1 VSWFMVD
8 VEANGPIPGD
18 YSMTEVGVVRMDNE
32 LRTTFHGKL
41 IPLPGAKWLREA
53 YEVVGY
59 DHQWAMEN
67 HDDPLLVMKNFWQ
80 WVKDV
85 NRNGKPCF
93 IADNNGFDYGF
104 VNWYFWHFLG
114 ESPFGHSSTNLGSLY
129 KGLIKDF
136 SKNFKH
142 LRNTKHDHNPVN
154 DARGNAEAL
163 QTMVRTMGLKMFGVT

>member
-1 VSWFMVD
+1 MSWFMVD

-18 YSMTEVGVVRMDNE
+18 YSMTEVGVIRMDEN
-32 LRTTFHGKL
+32 LDMSFHGKL
-41 IPLPGAKWLREA
+41 RPLPGAMWQEEA
-53 YEVVGY
+53 YKVVGY
-59 DHQWAMEN
+59 DHKTAMTFP
-67 HDDPLLVMKNFWQ
+67 DPLATMQEFSNWIHA
-80 WVKDV
+80 V
-85 NRNGKPCF
+85 NKNGKPCF

-114 ESPFGHSSTNLGSLY
+114 RSPFGHSSTNLGSLY

-142 LRNTKHDHNPVN
+142 LRETKHDHNPVN

-163 QTMVRTMGLKMFGVT
+163 HKMVRTMGLKMFGVT

>member
-1 VSWFMVD
+1 MSWFMVD
-8 VEANGPIPGD
+8 VESNGPIPGD
-18 YSMTEVGVVRMDNE
+18 FSMTEVGVVRMDAD
-32 LRTTFHGKL
+32 LKTTFHGKL
-41 IPLPGAKWLREA
+41 CPLPGASWQDEA
-53 YEVVGY
+53 YAVVGY
-59 DHQWAMEN
+59 DHATACTFP
-67 HDDPLLVMKNFWQ
+67 DPFKTMTEFGA
-80 WVKDV
+80 WVKSV